1 MPTKIVI
8 VDSANFQVSPNAWVG
23 AELVPLAQMKE
34 KLPALA
40 AQPLLIVGGN
50 ELKFDP
56 VLQAQLE
63 NAGQPFHLLQ
73 FSSKDD
79 AGSMAKFFSFLQTEN
94 RTMGIKAL
102 LNPGSTIFTESFF
115 NAFGIGAKLDAC
127 HDLARNHLKPAAA
140 FSAWAAL
147 QSILIVALRSLPDN
161 GDKGTGEKVDLQ
173 IGADGQRFVCS
184 VSFPL
189 PAAQLAE
196 FRRHPVLTI
205 LRSNAASFEV
215 RYHKMGSRVEL
226 TAFFFSA
233 AGPQQTVECQSF
245 SPATAL
251 EDPTTVK
258 EYTFRTLGS
267 LRESAGASAPASG
280 FKKKKLSEKMAEVAP
295 APAAPVVS
303 GAASLGGGKPDT
315 ASLAKIETLEASP
328 NKRIRSSPSSA
339 KKWKTSRFQASAT

>member
-1 MPTKIVI
+1 
-8 VDSANFQVSPNAWVG
+8 
-23 AELVPLAQMKE
+23 
-34 KLPALA
+34 
-40 AQPLLIVGGN
+40 
-50 ELKFDP
+50 
-56 VLQAQLE
+56 
-63 NAGQPFHLLQ
+63 
-73 FSSKDD
+73 
-79 AGSMAKFFSFLQTEN
+79 
-94 RTMGIKAL
+94 MGIKAL

-127 HDLARNHLKPAAA
+127 HDLARNHLKPAVA

-147 QSILIVALRSLPDN
+147 QSILIVGLRSLPDH

-196 FRRHPVLTI
+196 FRRHPVLTV
-205 LRSNAASFEV
+205 LRSNAASFEI

-226 TAFFFSA
+226 AAFFFSA

-245 SPATAL
+245 SPTTAL

-267 LRESAGASAPASG
+267 LRENAGAPAPASG

-295 APAAPVVS
+295 APVVS
-303 GAASLGGGKPDT
+303 GAASLGGGKSDT
-315 ASLAKIETLEASP
+315 ASLAKIETLEASLKQKDQIIAKLSKEVEGLKAP
-328 NKRIRSSPSSA
+328 GQRDVITNIKDSQVQGLKDNVARLEAELAEALEREIEAQNQSTVPAKVQEQYQKKIKDLETKLKAATDERNGKLIGLEKQLEDA
-339 KKWKTSRFQASAT
+339 KKKIKECRSASPI